1 MTGKTPPKQRQA
13 IVADLAAGKVTA
25 LYSTLSLIV
34 EGFDALGLDS
44 IFLASPIKF
53 SGRLKQVVGRV
64 LRPAEGKTPL
74 VIDYHDRRVGLL
86 SYQAKCR
93 RRVYRELS

>member
-53 SGRLKQVVGRV
+53 SGRLKQVAGRV
-64 LRPAEGKTPL
+64 LRPAEAKQPL
-74 VIDYHDRRVGLL
+74 VIDYVNGNVGLL
-86 SYQAKCR
+86 AHQVKGRQRIYSAM
-93 RRVYRELS
+93 